1 MADMTDDMT
10 DVNLRPGGDTIGPRT
25 GLLAELVSVP
35 TPTVPL
41 DGLLYR
47 AQAPA
52 RGGVLLMHGN
62 MRNFYSGPARFLPGH
77 LVPRGYDCFAFN
89 RRGHDILTTGDDRLP
104 QGGAYQTAAQS
115 MQDNELAAAFLAG
128 EGHAAPIVI
137 GHSNGG
143 LLAATFAARHPQVRA
158 LVLLSAHAGGPGH
171 VEHLARTG
179 LLGADQH
186 EQLLATARTLVSE
199 GRGEELLR
207 TPGWWYLLS
216 AASFVDRVD
225 RSPTLLEEA
234 AQVTCPVLF
243 IKGAD
248 ESDDQYPADRFA
260 ERVQG
265 PSDVVQLQGSD
276 HFYSDLTPAVG
287 AIVAEWLDGAL
298 SG

>member
-1 MADMTDDMT
+1 MNVSEHPPA
-10 DVNLRPGGDTIGPRT
+10 GDTTGPRT

-47 AQAPA
+47 ATGTA
-52 RGGVLLMHGN
+52 RAGVLLMHGN

-77 LVPRGYDCFAFN
+77 LVPRGFDCFAFN

-115 MQDNELAAAFLAG
+115 MEDNEFASTFLAD
-128 EGHAAPIVI
+128 EGHPEPVVI

-143 LLAATFAARHPQVRA
+143 LLATAFAAAHPEVRA

-179 LLGADQH
+179 LLGAGEHAD
-186 EQLLATARTLVSE
+186 LLARARALIAE
-199 GRGEELLR
+199 GRGDELLR
-207 TPGWWYLLS
+207 TPGWWYLLTATS
-216 AASFVDRVD
+216 YVDRVD
-225 RSPTLLEEA
+225 ASPTLLDLA
-234 AQVTCPVLF
+234 ASVTCPVLL

-248 ESDDQYPADRFA
+248 ESDEQYPVDGFA
-260 ERVQG
+260 ERCAG
-265 PSDVVQLQGSD
+265 PSDVVRLAGAD
-276 HFYSDLTPAVG
+276 HFYSDLTQAVG
-287 AIVAEWLDGAL
+287 SIVVEWLDDAIVG
-298 SG
+298 